1 MIESQMLKGVI
12 DGVILHIIKN
22 NETYGYE
29 IVEELKRSGFYT
41 MTEGTVYPILRRLT
55 KKGFILGG
63 YQKSEIGPKRKYYYI
78 TSRGEEYLD
87 NFYQSYKELHIAVSE
102 VLERGKKWELI
113 RWLAMQWLTQGEI

>member
-41 MTEGTVYPILRRLT
+41 MSEGTVYPILTRLT
-55 KKGFILGG
+55 KKGYILGG
-63 YQKSEIGPKRKYYYI
+63 YKKSEIGPKRKYYYI
-78 TSRGEEYLD
+78 TSKGVEYLES
-87 NFYQSYKELHIAVSE
+87 FYKSFDELNTLVYR
-102 VLERGKKWELI
+102 VTDRK
-113 RWLAMQWLTQGEI
+113 RV